1 VILIDQH
8 RSYLYEAVMEGIEL
22 VTFVNTQV
30 IPVCIF
36 LIMMGMGL
44 SLVFAD
50 FKRVLKYPKAVGIG
64 LTNQLL
70 LLPIIGFA
78 LANIMPLEPEY
89 AVGVMLLVLCPGGTT
104 SNMFT
109 HLAKGDVA
117 LSVTMTAVASL
128 ITVFTIP
135 VILNLSLVHFM
146 GQGNEFKLPIIAT
159 MFSLMKLT
167 IVPIALG
174 MIIKAYFPN
183 FANSTQVHVSRFGI
197 LFLTLLIVFLTYIQ
211 KDIVV
216 SAFIAAGPV
225 SIILNLSTMALG
237 YYTSKWFGLSIP
249 QRTSITIEVGLQNS
263 TLSMF
268 MALTLLAN
276 YKMSFT
282 PAIYTLIMLF
292 TAGVLMKFLRIKAKA
307 TLQKNSDGNLNVEQT
322 N

>member
-1 VILIDQH
+1 M
-8 RSYLYEAVMEGIEL
+8 R
-22 VTFVNTQV
+22 
-30 IPVCIF
+30 
-36 LIMMGMGL
+36 L
-44 SLVFAD
+44 SLVTDD
-50 FKRVLKYPKAVGIG
+50 FKRVLKYPKAVAIG

-70 LLPIIGFA
+70 LLPIIGFG

-104 SNMFT
+104 SNMFS

-135 VILNLSLVHFM
+135 VVLNYSLIHFM
-146 GQGNEFKLPIIAT
+146 GQGNEFQLPILTT

-167 IVPIALG
+167 IVPIVIG
-174 MIIKAYFPN
+174 MMIRRYAPKIAE
-183 FANSTQVHVSRFGI
+183 STQVHVSRFGI
-197 LFLTLLIVFLTYIQ
+197 LFLTLLIIFLTYIQ
-211 KDIVV
+211 QDIVIP
-216 SAFIAAGPV
+216 ALIAAGPV
-225 SIILNLSTMALG
+225 SIILNISTMLLG
-237 YYTSKWFGLSIP
+237 YYSSKLFGLNLA

-282 PAIYTLIMLF
+282 PAIYTLTMLF
-292 TAGVLMKFLRIKAKA
+292 TAGILAGML
-307 TLQKNSDGNLNVEQT
+307 NSKYFKSKSNSEVMADNA
-322 N
+322 

>member
-1 VILIDQH
+1 
-8 RSYLYEAVMEGIEL
+8 MESIEL
-22 VTFVNTQV
+22 VTLVNTQI
-30 IPVCIF
+30 IPICIF

-44 SLVFAD
+44 SLVVGD

-104 SNMFT
+104 SNMFS

-135 VILNLSLVHFM
+135 VVLNLSLVHFM
-146 GQGNEFKLPIIAT
+146 GEGNEFNLPIIAT

-167 IVPIALG
+167 IIPIALG
-174 MIIKAYFPN
+174 MLIKAYYPK
-183 FANSTQVHVSRFGI
+183 FADSSQVHVSRFGI
-197 LFLTLLIVFLTYIQ
+197 IFLTLLIIFLTYIQ
-211 KDIVV
+211 QEIVL
-216 SAFIAAGPV
+216 AALIATGPV
-225 SIILNLSTMALG
+225 SLILNLSTMALG
-237 YYTSKWFGLSIP
+237 YYSSKWFGLNMA
-249 QRTSITIEVGLQNS
+249 QRKSITIEVGLQNS

-292 TAGVLMKFLRIKAKA
+292 TAGLLIKFLSIKTKSVIENCNDK
-307 TLQKNSDGNLNVEQT
+307 LSPKQMNQ
-322 N
+322 

>member
-1 VILIDQH
+1 MDNMELIT
-8 RSYLYEAVMEGIEL
+8 L
-22 VTFVNTQV
+22 VNTQV

-44 SLVFAD
+44 SLVVND
-50 FKRVLKYPKAVGIG
+50 FKRIIQYPKAVAVG

-104 SNMFT
+104 SNMFS
-109 HLAKGDVA
+109 HLAKADVA

-135 VILNLSLVHFM
+135 VVLNYSLIHFM
-146 GQGNEFKLPIIAT
+146 GEGSEFQLPIIAT
-159 MFSLMKLT
+159 MISLMKLT

-174 MIIKAYFPN
+174 MLVRRYAPKIAD
-183 FANSTQVHVSRFGI
+183 STQVHVSRFGI
-197 LFLTLLIVFLTYIQ
+197 LFLTLLIIFLTYIQ
-211 KDIVV
+211 QDIVIP
-216 SAFIAAGPV
+216 ALIAAGPV
-225 SIILNLSTMALG
+225 SVILNISTMLLG
-237 YYTSKWFGLSIP
+237 YYSSKWFGLNFA

-282 PAIYTLIMLF
+282 PAIYTLTMLF
-292 TAGVLMKFLRIKAKA
+292 TAGILVGMLNTKYIKAKQLSA
-307 TLQKNSDGNLNVEQT
+307 STAQS
-322 N
+322 